1 MCFYRF
7 AVIGFDSVRFGRFDF
22 GKTVFAAPASLYCFA
37 AMDCYLNFG
46 LVLASVLAHRLLKDF
61 AVFDYRRTQERMGL
75 VLLFQIIHL

>member
-37 AMDCYLNFG
+37 AMDCYLNLLE
-46 LVLASVLAHRLLKDF
+46 LVKRFQQYKRLPIYYLMTISTKLKN
-61 AVFDYRRTQERMGL
+61 
-75 VLLFQIIHL
+75 

>member
-37 AMDCYLNFG
+37 AMDCYLE
-46 LVLASVLAHRLLKDF
+46 LAEWQPDVDGGRIL
-61 AVFDYRRTQERMGL
+61 G
-75 VLLFQIIHL
+75 

>member
-46 LVLASVLAHRLLKDF
+46 LVLASVLAHRL
-61 AVFDYRRTQERMGL
+61 
-75 VLLFQIIHL
+75 